1 LVHFCGQPVPTFPEN
16 AWVQIAAHVR
26 RVAYDRTIRL
36 VATARLRDP
45 VLLKLVAQADLA
57 ALEEI
62 AGATSAPL
70 RAQRAGA
77 ERLDRREL
85 VYGVTNAQFINAAF
99 AYFMPRSLNRFN
111 GPGRGAWYAALAVET
126 CVAEVAFHMERE
138 LANIADFNATV
149 DYAELYASFI
159 GDFVDLRDAKPRPEF
174 LDPDPGKS
182 YAAGNAFA
190 DAVRVAGH
198 YGIVY
203 PSARHVGGTCLVA
216 LLPHAVQSV
225 SQGGAIRLRWTG
237 RRGPQVSRAV
247 TA

>member
-1 LVHFCGQPVPTFPEN
+1 ME
-16 AWVQIAAHVR
+16 IAANVR

-36 VATARLRDP
+36 IATARLRDP
-45 VLLKLVAQADLA
+45 VLLGLVTQADLA

-62 AGATSAPL
+62 ERATSGRL
-70 RAQRAGA
+70 RAQAVGA

-85 VYGVTNAQFINAAF
+85 VYGVAQAHFINAAF

-111 GPGRGAWYAALAVET
+111 GPGRGAWYAALALDT

-138 LANIADFNATV
+138 LTNIADFNATV

-159 GDFVDLRDAKPRPEF
+159 GDFVDMREAKPRPEF
-174 LDPDPGKS
+174 LDTDPDKS

-190 DAVRVAGH
+190 DAVRTAGH

-203 PSARHVGGTCLVA
+203 PSARHAGGTCIVA
-216 LLPHAVQSV
+216 LVPHAVQSV
-225 SQGGAIRLRWTG
+225 SEGGVIRLRWSG
-237 RRGPQVSRAV
+237 RPGPRVSQIAP
-247 TA
+247 AP

>member
-1 LVHFCGQPVPTFPEN
+1 LDPF
-16 AWVQIAAHVR
+16 AYVR
-26 RVAYDRTIRL
+26 RIAQDRTIRL

-45 VLLKLVAQADLA
+45 VLLKLIAQADLA

-62 AGATSAPL
+62 EGATSGRL
-70 RAQRAGA
+70 RAQAAGA

-85 VYGVTNAQFINAAF
+85 IYGVAHAHFINAAF

-111 GPGRGAWYAALAVET
+111 GPGRGAWYAALARAT

-138 LANIADFNATV
+138 LANVADFNATV

-159 GDFVDLRDAKPRPEF
+159 GDFVDLREAKPRPDC

-190 DAVRVAGH
+190 DAVRSAGH

-203 PSARHVGGTCLVA
+203 PSARHARGTCLVA
-216 LLPHAVQSV
+216 LVPHAVQSV
-225 SQGGAIRLRWTG
+225 RQGAVVRLAWTG
-237 RRGPQVSRAV
+237 RPGPRVSQLGPASN
-247 TA
+247 

>member
-1 LVHFCGQPVPTFPEN
+1 LDIDRYVHR
-16 AWVQIAAHVR
+16 IAQ
-26 RVAYDRTIRL
+26 DRTIRL

-45 VLLKLVAQADLA
+45 VLRKLVAEADLA

-62 AGATSAPL
+62 EGATSGRR
-70 RAQRAGA
+70 RAQAVGA

-85 VYGVTNAQFINAAF
+85 VYGVAHAYFINAAF

-111 GPGRGAWYAALAVET
+111 GPGRGAWYAALARNT

-138 LANIADFNATV
+138 LANVTDFNATV
-149 DYAELYASFI
+149 DYAELYAGFI
-159 GDFVDLRDAKPRPEF
+159 GDFVDLRDAKPRPEV

-190 DAVRVAGH
+190 DAVRSAGH

-203 PSARHVGGTCLVA
+203 PSMRHAGGTCLVA
-216 LLPHAVQSV
+216 LTPHAVQSV
-225 SQGGAIRLRWTG
+225 AQGAVIRLAWTG
-237 RRGPQVSRAV
+237 KPGPRVSQLGPVQA
-247 TA
+247 T

>member
-1 LVHFCGQPVPTFPEN
+1 MPTFPEN
-16 AWVQIAAHVR
+16 ASVDIAAHVR
-26 RVAYDRTIRL
+26 TVAYDRTIRL
-36 VATARLRDP
+36 IATARLRDS

-62 AGATSAPL
+62 EGATNARL
-70 RAQRAGA
+70 RAQAAGA

-85 VYGVTNAQFINAAF
+85 VYGVAQAHFINAAF

-126 CVAEVAFHMERE
+126 SVAEVVFHMERE

-159 GDFVDLRDAKPRPEF
+159 GDFVDLREAKPRPEL
-174 LDPDPGKS
+174 LDRDPNKS

-190 DAVRVAGH
+190 DAVRNADH

-203 PSARHVGGTCLVA
+203 PSARLVGGTCVVA
-216 LLPHAVQSV
+216 LVPHAVQSV
-225 SQGGAIRLRWTG
+225 KQGGVLRLQWTG
-237 RRGPQVSRAV
+237 RSGPRVSQAV
-247 TA
+247 V

>member
-1 LVHFCGQPVPTFPEN
+1 VPTFPEN
-16 AWVQIAAHVR
+16 ASVDIAAHVR
-26 RVAYDRTIRL
+26 RIAYDRTIRL
-36 VATARLRDP
+36 VATARLRNP
-45 VLLKLVAQADLA
+45 MLLRLVAQADLA

-62 AGATSAPL
+62 EGATSGRL
-70 RAQRAGA
+70 RAQAAGA

-85 VYGVTNAQFINAAF
+85 IYGVPHAHFINAAF

-111 GPGRGAWYAALAVET
+111 GQGRGAWYAALALDT

-138 LANIADFNATV
+138 LTNIADFNATV

-159 GDFVDLRDAKPRPEF
+159 GDFVDLREAKPRLEF
-174 LDPDPGKS
+174 LDRDPDKS

-190 DAVRVAGH
+190 DAVRNAGH

-216 LLPHAVQSV
+216 LVPHAVQSV
-225 SQGGAIRLRWTG
+225 REGGVIRLRWAGTPAP
-237 RRGPQVSRAV
+237 RVSQIAPARSV
-247 TA
+247 T

>member
-1 LVHFCGQPVPTFPEN
+1 MRIFPDN
-16 AWVQIAAHVR
+16 ASVDIAAHVR

-62 AGATSAPL
+62 ASATSARL
-70 RAQRAGA
+70 RVQRAGA

-85 VYGVTNAQFINAAF
+85 VYGVTNAHVINAAF

-159 GDFVDLRDAKPRPEF
+159 GDFIDLRDAQPRPEF

-190 DAVRVAGH
+190 DAVRGAGH

-203 PSARHVGGTCLVA
+203 PSARHAGGTCLVA
-216 LLPHAVQSV
+216 LVPHAVQSV
-225 SQGGAIRLRWTG
+225 AQGAVIRLRWTG
-237 RRGPQVSRAV
+237 RPGPHVSRSDGSIKE
-247 TA
+247 